1 MHPTRESVAR
11 SIAGVPIRLTP
22 ERWGH
27 IATRHPEVSGLR
39 QQVLKT
45 IEEPD
50 LIQAGD
56 RGALLAIRLYA
67 STPLTRKHLVVPY
80 RETAAGDGFVLT
92 AYLTSRPSTRR
103 TVLWTRSE
111 SWIARPH

>member
-1 MHPTRESVAR
+1 MHPTSESVAL

-27 IATRHPEVSGLR
+27 IATRHPEVSSLR
-39 QQVLKT
+39 QQVLET
-45 IEEPD
+45 IEAPD
-50 LIQAGD
+50 VIQAGD
-56 RGALLAIRLYA
+56 RGVLLAVRLFP

-80 RETAAGDGFVLT
+80 RETQAGDGFVLT
-92 AYLTSRPSTRR
+92 AYLTSGPSTRR

-111 SWIARPH
+111 SWIAQPH